1 MSIKVTIDL
10 PDDAFTILRTD
21 PANFVREMRLAAAVK
36 WYELGKVSQSKAAEL
51 TGLSRQEFLYALNRF
66 NVSPYQM
73 TPNELR
79 EEIADA
85 QNVGYECLSYNL
97 PVQYCLRETDYVVS
111 GCSRSRPSHTIK
123 IHALVDRPSQ

>member
-10 PDDAFTILRTD
+10 PDDAFTVLRTD
-21 PANFVREMRLAAAVK
+21 PDNFVREMRLAAAVK
-36 WYELGKVSQSKAAEL
+36 WYEVGKVSQSKAAEF
-51 TGLSRQEFLYALNRF
+51 TGLSRQEFLNALYRF

-85 QNVGYECLSYNL
+85 
-97 PVQYCLRETDYVVS
+97 
-111 GCSRSRPSHTIK
+111 
-123 IHALVDRPSQ
+123 

>member
-10 PDDAFTILRTD
+10 PDDAFTVLRTD
-21 PANFVREMRLAAAVK
+21 PDNFVREMRLAAAVK

-51 TGLSRQEFLYALNRF
+51 TGLSRQEFLDALYRF

-79 EEIADA
+79 EELADA
-85 QNVGYECLSYNL
+85 
-97 PVQYCLRETDYVVS
+97 
-111 GCSRSRPSHTIK
+111 
-123 IHALVDRPSQ
+123 

>member
-10 PDDAFTILRTD
+10 PEDAFMVLRTD
-21 PANFVREMRLAAAVK
+21 PDNFVKEMRLAAAVK

-51 TGLSRQEFLYALNRF
+51 TGLSRQEFLDALYRF

-79 EEIADA
+79 EEITDA
-85 QNVGYECLSYNL
+85 
-97 PVQYCLRETDYVVS
+97 
-111 GCSRSRPSHTIK
+111 
-123 IHALVDRPSQ
+123 